1 MVVFLRTKNLNLEL
15 IAAGYRPEPDK
26 SKISYNEKIYPLP
39 EMKRDQE
46 IEKEKIDSLKREIE
60 EGKIQVRPFSDNK
73 WSKYSYKKST
83 YMLAPNN
90 TDSDSEKILEVEQ
103 NIVEEEKDPRNIDKI
118 IEEEIENTKNNDKK
132 PIVETKNLDVL

>member
-1 MVVFLRTKNLNLEL
+1 
-15 IAAGYRPEPDK
+15 
-26 SKISYNEKIYPLP
+26 
-39 EMKRDQE
+39 
-46 IEKEKIDSLKREIE
+46 
-60 EGKIQVRPFSDNK
+60 
-73 WSKYSYKKST
+73 
-83 YMLAPNN
+83 MLAPNN